1 MVRGYPGLVTEITLK
16 LAATPEKTA
25 VAVVTFPSMRA
36 AAQTA
41 IEIIHKAVLIGAVEI
56 LDEVQMS
63 VIHRVGGTHR
73 VWKELPTLF
82 FKFAGSQGSVTDAV
96 TQIGEIVKK
105 HGGSDF
111 EFAQGELE
119 QQRLWSVRKETLW
132 NMLSLR
138 GSGREVWS
146 TDVAVPLPRV
156 ADLIVELISATRVLD
171 ANVEV

>member
-1 MVRGYPGLVTEITLK
+1 MVTEITLK
-16 LAATPEKTA
+16 LAAIPEKTA

-41 IEIIHKAVLIGAVEI
+41 IDVVHKAVPIGAVEI

-63 VIHRVGGTHR
+63 VINRVGGTHR

-82 FKFAGSQGSVTDAV
+82 FKFAGSQGSVTDGVAQV
-96 TQIGEIVKK
+96 REIVKK

-111 EFAQGELE
+111 EFAHDEVE
-119 QQRLWSVRKETLW
+119 QQRLWSARKEALW
-132 NMLSLR
+132 STLSLR

-146 TDVAVPLPRV
+146 TDVAVPLSRV
-156 ADLIVELISATRVLD
+156 ADLIGECFCVEAAS
-171 ANVEV
+171 